1 MLCQQT
7 IFNTNMENIT
17 ESMKYFGVDIA
28 GMDAI
33 SIAIEVQKNKWREK
47 RVTLF
52 SKLDVEFLI
61 SLETN
66 NEFKKSEII
75 SKKQQLR
82 DVTKLEMPNTVEEIN
97 VFWPDILKD

>member
-1 MLCQQT
+1 MQ
-7 IFNTNMENIT
+7 NIT
-17 ESMKYFGVDIA
+17 ESIKYFGVDID
-28 GMDAI
+28 GIGAI
-33 SIAIEVQKNKWREK
+33 SISTEVQKNKWREK
-47 RVTLF
+47 RAILF

-66 NEFKKSEII
+66 DESKKSEII

-97 VFWPDILKD
+97 LFWPDILKD